1 MKTFSVFICLLIAT
15 QLGFAEDKHIKEPE
29 KKKEQTTQKEATSAG
44 NLVIYKDRCIATLP
58 IKHSA
63 DKSNSFV
70 VAGSIDSQSILFR
83 NEEHIV
89 PEYTITKEKEAAAAN
104 LVFTSQHP
112 FGGEISYSF
121 SGIAWHMHYVVEI
134 NELFDEIQNFTSFV
148 SIDNQSGAN
157 FENIQLRLI
166 DAKTDALAKNQ
177 TFNEYVINTQKSIH
191 KDRVVRIPWADI
203 HKQKAEQDYRLDV
216 GGEILTD
223 IQGTERHIP
232 LQIWLGFQLNK
243 DLDQDLANGEIA
255 IYIRDNANTLRFLG
269 TSTLLATKAGENV
282 QLGIPPHLL
291 TQLKS
296 SQDSP
301 LSQIQ
306 GTIEQTEFKTLL
318 TEKVIEAAYR
328 LTIRNFG
335 DKEVTIKVMLP
346 FGKNR
351 GKVVRESVAHKQDNA
366 QSVYWPVKVAQK
378 SEVVLRYRVQ
388 LMKE

>member
-1 MKTFSVFICLLIAT
+1 MKIFFIFSCLLLTIH
-15 QLGFAEDKHIKEPE
+15 LGFAEEIPAKEPNS
-29 KKKEQTTQKEATSAG
+29 KKENAKQKDTTNTG
-44 NLVIYKDRCIATLP
+44 NLVIYKDRCVATLP
-58 IKHSA
+58 IKFPQE
-63 DKSNSFV
+63 KSNVFA
-70 VAGSIDSQSILFR
+70 VAGSVDPQSILFR
-83 NEEHIV
+83 NPENIV
-89 PEYTITKEKEAAAAN
+89 PEYTVTKDKDAAAAE
-104 LVFTSQHP
+104 LVFISRPP
-112 FGGEISYSF
+112 FHGELTYSF

-134 NELFDEIQNFTSFV
+134 NELFDEIQNFNSFI
-148 SIDNQSGAN
+148 SIDNQSGVS

-166 DAKTDALAKNQ
+166 DAQTDALAKNQ
-177 TFNEYVINTQKSIH
+177 TFNEYVTNVQKSIH
-191 KDRVVRIPWADI
+191 KSSVIRIPWIDM

-223 IQGTERHIP
+223 IQGSERRIP
-232 LQIWLGFQLNK
+232 LQIWLGFNLNK
-243 DLDQDLANGEIA
+243 GLAKDLASGDII
-255 IYIRDNANTLRFLG
+255 IYIRDNSNTLRFLG
-269 TSTLLATKAGENV
+269 ISALPATKSGDNI

-306 GTIEQTEFKTLL
+306 STIEQTEFKTLL

-351 GKVVRESVAHKQDNA
+351 GKVIRESVAHKQENA

>member
-1 MKTFSVFICLLIAT
+1 M
-15 QLGFAEDKHIKEPE
+15 
-29 KKKEQTTQKEATSAG
+29 
-44 NLVIYKDRCIATLP
+44 P
-58 IKHSA
+58 IKISGE
-63 DKSNSFV
+63 KSYSFV
-70 VAGSIDSQSILFR
+70 VAGSVDPQSILFR
-83 NEEHIV
+83 HEENIN
-89 PEYTITKEKEAAAAN
+89 PEYTVAKDKDASAAD
-104 LVFTSQHP
+104 LVFASKNP
-112 FGGEISYSF
+112 FHGEITYSF

-134 NELFDEIQNFTSFV
+134 NELFDEIQNFNSFV

-166 DAKTDALAKNQ
+166 DAQTDALAKNQ
-177 TFNEYVINTQKSIH
+177 TFNEYIINTPKSIH
-191 KDRVVRIPWADI
+191 KSCVIRIPWVGI
-203 HKQKAEQDYRLDV
+203 HKQKTEQDYRLDV
-216 GGEILTD
+216 GGEILND
-223 IQGTERHIP
+223 IQGTERRVP
-232 LQIWLGFQLNK
+232 LQIWLGFKLNK
-243 DLDQDLANGEIA
+243 DLAQDLASGDIT
-255 IYIRDNANTLRFLG
+255 IYIRDNTNTLRFLG
-269 TSTLLATKAGENV
+269 TSTLLATKSGENI

-335 DKEVTIKVMLP
+335 DKEATIKVMLP

-351 GKVVRESVAHKQDNA
+351 GKVVRESVAHKQENA
-366 QSVYWPVKVAQK
+366 QSVYWPVKVAPK
-378 SEVVLRYRVQ
+378 TEVVLRYRVQ